1 MYVLNPLSIQ
11 SLPGFMSFSFFHP
24 LCPWLKA
31 VVAEE
36 WGQFVLIRCRVNIG
50 MFGYWK
56 HFGPLVLIVVDK
68 CPQITFQ
75 HLVGCFRW
83 SVSL

>member
-24 LCPWLKA
+24 LRAWLKA

-36 WGQFVLIRCRVNIG
+36 WGHFVLICCGVNIG

-56 HFGPLVLIVVDK
+56 QFLPLVLIVFDK
-68 CPQITFQ
+68 CLQITF
-75 HLVGCFRW
+75 
-83 SVSL
+83 